1 MVLRSIKRWELTRIW
16 LYFVTLMWVHMRA
29 RCSSRVRLS
38 VSFVYFRSVDVCVFF
53 FPFRVCIFLF
63 VSFPPCLSLRPFVS
77 VKPRPLIINSSSYHE
92 PITRKIFCRQY
103 FKPSH
108 QRLVHLKVSQSQVSA
123 IPGRILNHPIKSEPS
138 KDGLIFSSFT
148 EAAHLLSP

>member
-1 MVLRSIKRWELTRIW
+1 MQV
-16 LYFVTLMWVHMRA
+16 
-29 RCSSRVRLS
+29 RCSFHARLS
-38 VSFVYFRSVDVCVFF
+38 IFVYIFISLTSIF
-53 FPFRVCIFLF
+53 IFLLRLYLSLRL
-63 VSFPPCLSLRPFVS
+63 VSSLSLRPFVS
-77 VKPRPLIINSSSYHE
+77 VESRRLIINSSSYHD